1 MKVGA
6 VCDQTFFSGAA
17 MIYDGLRDWLAKIDA
32 LGELTTLEDI
42 DWNLEMGAI
51 VDVLYR
57 EHPPYPPALVFDKI
71 KDHRQ
76 GNRALFGHFASP
88 KRIALT
94 LGVEEE
100 FDHLLE
106 FTRMYHEK
114 IKRCV
119 PLAMIPVKTGPAH
132 ENAQEGA
139 RVNLYDFPAPL
150 LHEKDGGRYLG
161 TGHLVITKDPDSD
174 WINVGTYRIMLHD
187 EKTAGIYIGPGKHA
201 FIHKQK
207 YFEKHQPMPVNVVL
221 GSDPLDWFAASCPVP
236 AGISEFDF
244 AGGLRGKP
252 TEVIRSDITGLP
264 YPADAEI
271 VLEGEIRPGE
281 LRDEGPFGEWP
292 GYYAS
297 PKSPEPFIR
306 VQRVLHRNDP
316 ILSCANPARPPHTLT
331 LLRAVTRSAHV
342 WEELEKSG
350 VPEIRGVWSHEPG
363 PRQFTVVAV
372 KQRYPGH
379 AKQAG
384 AIASQ
389 CFSGGYQN
397 RFTIVVDED
406 IDPTRIDD
414 VVWALS
420 TRCDPEND
428 IDIQRR
434 CWSSS
439 LDPMIHPDSKALMN
453 SRAVIDACR
462 PYEWKERFP
471 EVAETSPELRKKVLH
486 KLGRGFFGLR

>member
-1 MKVGA
+1 MN
-6 VCDQTFFSGAA
+6 
-17 MIYDGLRDWLAKIDA
+17 YDGLRDWLDKVGA
-32 LGELTTLEDI
+32 LGELTTLENI

-57 EHPPYPPALVFDKI
+57 EHPPYPPALVFDKL
-71 KDHRQ
+71 KDYQ
-76 GNRALFGHFASP
+76 PGYRALFGHFASP

-94 LGVEEE
+94 LGVTEE
-100 FDHLLE
+100 FDHVLE
-106 FTRMYHEK
+106 FTRIYHERM
-114 IKRCV
+114 KRST
-119 PLAMIPVKTGPAH
+119 PLRMEEVKTGAVH
-132 ENAQEGA
+132 ENVEADA
-139 RVNLYDFPAPL
+139 DVNLFKFPAPL
-150 LHEKDGGRYLG
+150 LHEKDGGRYIG

-174 WINVGTYRIMLHD
+174 WINVGTYRIMSQDHNTLS
-187 EKTAGIYIGPGKHA
+187 IYIGPGKHA

-207 YFEKHQPMPVNVVL
+207 YFEKNQAMPVNVVL

-236 AGISEFDF
+236 AGISEFDY
-244 AGGLRGKP
+244 AGGLRGQP
-252 TEVIRSDITGLP
+252 TKVILSDITGLP

-281 LRDEGPFGEWP
+281 FKEEGPFGEWP

-297 PKSPEPFIR
+297 PRSLEPFIR
-306 VQRVLHRNDP
+306 VNRVLHRNNP
-316 ILSCANPARPPHTLT
+316 IISCANPARPPHTLT
-331 LLRAVTRSAHV
+331 LLRAITRSAHV
-342 WEELEKSG
+342 WEELEKAG

-363 PRQFTVVAV
+363 PRQFTVVAI

-379 AKQAG
+379 VKQAG
-384 AIASQ
+384 VIASQ

-397 RFTIVVDED
+397 RFTIVVDDD

-420 TRCDPEND
+420 TRCDPAED

-434 CWSSS
+434 SWSSA
-439 LDPMIHPDSKALMN
+439 LDPMIHPDSKVFLN

-462 PYEWKERFP
+462 PYEWMNKFP
-471 EVAETSPELRKKVLH
+471 EVAETSPGLRKKVLA
-486 KLGRGFFGLR
+486 KFGRSFFGLR

>member
-1 MKVGA
+1 MN
-6 VCDQTFFSGAA
+6 
-17 MIYDGLRDWLAKIDA
+17 YDGLRGWLDQVEA
-32 LGELTTLEDI
+32 LGELTTLEGI

-57 EHPPYPPALVFDKI
+57 EHQPYPPALLFDRI
-71 KDHRQ
+71 KDHVP
-76 GNRALFGHFASP
+76 GHRALFGHFASP

-94 LGVEEE
+94 LGVSEE
-100 FDHLLE
+100 FDHVLE
-106 FTRMYHEK
+106 FTRVYHEK
-114 IKRCV
+114 MKRSA
-119 PLAMIPVKTGPAH
+119 PLPRVEVKTGPIH
-132 ENAQEGA
+132 ENAQEGV
-139 RVNLYDFPAPL
+139 RINLYDFPAPL

-174 WINVGTYRIMLHD
+174 WINVGTYRIMLQSRD
-187 EKTAGIYIGPGKHA
+187 GAGIYIGPGKHA
-201 FIHKQK
+201 FLHKQK
-207 YFEKHQPMPVNVVL
+207 YFEKNQAMPVVIVL
-221 GSDPLDWFAASCPVP
+221 GSDPLTWFAASCPVP
-236 AGISEFDF
+236 AGVSEFDF
-244 AGGLRGKP
+244 AGGLRGAP
-252 TEVIRSDITGLP
+252 VEVIRSDITGLP

-271 VLEGEIRPGE
+271 VLEGEITPGDLSE
-281 LRDEGPFGEWP
+281 EGPFGEWP

-297 PKSPEPFIR
+297 PKSLEPVIR
-306 VQRVLHRNDP
+306 VKRVLHRNQP

-331 LLRAVTRSAHV
+331 LLRAITRSAHV
-342 WEELEKSG
+342 WEELEKAG

-363 PRQFTVVAV
+363 PRQFTVVAI

-379 AKQAG
+379 VKQAG
-384 AIASQ
+384 VIASQ

-397 RFTIVVDED
+397 RFTIVVDDD

-420 TRCDPEND
+420 TRCDPEAD

-434 CWSSS
+434 SWSSS
-439 LDPMIHPDSKALMN
+439 LDPMIHPDSKVFLN

-462 PYEWKERFP
+462 PYEWREKFP
-471 EVAETSPELRKKVLH
+471 EVAETSPELRKKVLA

>member
-1 MKVGA
+1 
-6 VCDQTFFSGAA
+6 
-17 MIYDGLRDWLAKIDA
+17 MIYEGLRDWLDKVDK
-32 LGELTTLEDI
+32 LGELRTLEGV

-57 EHPPYPPALVFDKI
+57 EHPPYPPALIFDKI
-71 KDHRQ
+71 KDYA
-76 GNRALFGHFASP
+76 GGYRALFGHFASP

-94 LGVEEE
+94 LGITEE
-100 FDHLLE
+100 FDHVLE
-106 FTRMYHEK
+106 FTRIYHEK
-114 IKRCV
+114 MKRCG
-119 PLAMIPVKTGPAH
+119 PMAMEKVKTGPVHAH
-132 ENAQEGA
+132 AQEGNA
-139 RVNLYDFPAPL
+139 IDLWQFPSPL

-174 WINVGTYRIMLHD
+174 WVNVGTYRVMSQ
-187 EKTAGIYIGPGKHA
+187 EKDSVGIYIGPGKHG

-207 YFEKHQPMPVNVVL
+207 YFDQGIAMPINVVL
-221 GSDPLDWFAASCPVP
+221 GSDPLDWFSASCPVP

-244 AGGLRGKP
+244 AGGLRGAP
-252 TEVIRSDITGLP
+252 TKIIRSDITGLP

-281 LRDEGPFGEWP
+281 VREEGPFGEWP

-297 PKSPEPFIR
+297 PRSLQPFIR
-306 VQRVLHRNDP
+306 VKRVLYCDDP
-316 ILSCANPARPPHTLT
+316 IVSCANPARPPHVLT
-331 LLRAVTRSAHV
+331 LLRAITRSAHV
-342 WEELEKSG
+342 WEELERAG

-363 PRQFTVVAV
+363 PRQFTVVAI

-379 AKQAG
+379 VKQAG
-384 AIASQ
+384 VIASQ

-397 RFTIVVDED
+397 RFTIVVDDD

-420 TRCDPEND
+420 TRCDPASD

-439 LDPMIHPDSKALMN
+439 LDPMIHPDSTVLMN

-462 PYEWKERFP
+462 PYEWMAKFP
-471 EVAETSPELRKKVLH
+471 EVAETSPELRKKVLG
-486 KLGRGFFGLR
+486 KYGRQFFGLR

>member
-1 MKVGA
+1 ML
-6 VCDQTFFSGAA
+6 
-17 MIYDGLRDWLAKIDA
+17 YEGLRDWLNKIDER
-32 LGELTTLEDI
+32 GELTTLEHV

-57 EHPPYPPALVFDKI
+57 EHPPYAPALIFDKI
-71 KDHRQ
+71 KDHAP
-76 GNRALFGHFASP
+76 GFRALFGHFASP
-88 KRIALT
+88 RRIALT
-94 LGVEEE
+94 LGVEEQ
-100 FDHLLE
+100 FDHVLE
-106 FTRMYHEK
+106 FTRMYHDR

-119 PLAMIPVKTGPAH
+119 PLPRTEVATGPVH
-132 ENAQEGA
+132 ENVREGDA
-139 RVNLYDFPAPL
+139 VNLLEFPAPL

-174 WINVGTYRIMLHD
+174 WVNAGTYRIMAQD
-187 EKTAGIYIGPGKHA
+187 QNSAGIYIGPGKHA
-201 FIHKQK
+201 FLHKQK
-207 YFEKHQPMPVNVVL
+207 YFEMNRSMPVNVVL
-221 GSDPLDWFAASCPVP
+221 GGDPARLVRRVVSRAGRHQRVRFCRRP
-236 AGISEFDF
+236 ARRADESHSQRHYRP
-244 AGGLRGKP
+244 A
-252 TEVIRSDITGLP
+252 

-281 LRDEGPFGEWP
+281 LREEGPFGEWP

-297 PKSPEPFIR
+297 PRSLEPFIR
-306 VQRVLHRNDP
+306 VKRVLHRNDP

-331 LLRAVTRSAHV
+331 LLRAITRSVHV
-342 WEELEKSG
+342 WEELEKAG

-363 PRQFTVVAV
+363 PRQFTVVAI

-379 AKQAG
+379 VKQAG
-384 AIASQ
+384 VIASQ

-397 RFTIVVDED
+397 RFTVVVDDD

-420 TRCDPEND
+420 TRCDPASG

-434 CWSSS
+434 CWSSA
-439 LDPMIHPDSKALMN
+439 LDPMIHPDSKVFLN

-462 PYEWKERFP
+462 PYEWIKQFP
-471 EVAETSPELRKKVLH
+471 EVAETSPELRKKMLE
-486 KLGRGFFGLR
+486 KYGRRFFGLR